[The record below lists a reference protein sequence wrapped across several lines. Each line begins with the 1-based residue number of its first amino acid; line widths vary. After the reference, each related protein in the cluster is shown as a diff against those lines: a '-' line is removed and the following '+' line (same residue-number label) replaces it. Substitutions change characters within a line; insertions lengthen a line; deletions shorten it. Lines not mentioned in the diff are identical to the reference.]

1 MDYLRWSKVH
11 NRVRYELTGSGVAPA
26 TLEDLDTT
34 VSPISL
40 DVQGTYGDPR
50 LIDAITRRYA
60 LPDDRILPVAGASSG
75 IFIAVAAAVE
85 HGSTVIV
92 EQPVY
97 EPIRRA
103 AAFRHLRVLSLH
115 RRPQDRFDIDIAR
128 IEEGLGQGAR
138 AVVLTNLHNPSGQ
151 LLSQAAVTAIAQRCD
166 RVGATLIIDEVY
178 LDAAHLNIGGPLW
191 TAANVADNVI
201 AINSLTKVYG
211 LSGLRIGW
219 LMTNPT
225 LLDRARLIMDM
236 LNVDNPAPSTAL
248 ALNAIEQID
257 RLEERFRRFYRQG
270 QELFRRWLASEPD
283 FRGYESCGSI
293 FECVRL
299 PAGMRSVDF
308 NDHLVSRFDTQV
320 VPGRFFG
327 LDDHIRLGLTLPP
340 DDLREALHRISRA
353 RREFTLENAATP

>member
-1 MDYLRWSKVH
+1 V
-11 NRVRYELTGSGVAPA
+11 
-26 TLEDLDTT
+26 
-34 VSPISL
+34 
-40 DVQGTYGDPR
+40 PR
-50 LIDAITRRYA
+50 
-60 LPDDRILPVAGASSG
+60 DRILPVAGASSG

-97 EPIRRA
+97 DPIRRV
-103 AAFRHLRVLSLH
+103 AAFRHLRVLSLP
-115 RRPQDRFDIDIAR
+115 RRPDDRFDIGIAQ
-128 IEEGLGQGAR
+128 IEEGLGRGAR

-151 LLSQAAVTAIAQRCD
+151 MLSPAAVTAIAERCA

-178 LDAAHLNIGGPLW
+178 LDAAHLNVGGPLW
-191 TAANVADNVI
+191 TAAHLADNVV

-219 LMTNPT
+219 LMTNPA
-225 LLDRARLIMDM
+225 LLDRARRIMDM

-248 ALNAIEQID
+248 ALSAFEQME

-293 FECVRL
+293 FELVRL
-299 PAGMRSVDF
+299 PAGIRSVEF
-308 NDHLVSRFDTQV
+308 NDRLVAHFDTQV

-327 LDDHIRLGLTLPP
+327 LDDHIRLGLTLPAE
-340 DDLREALHRISRA
+340 DLREALDRISRA
-353 RREFTLENAATP
+353 RRELAMGNTSVR